1 MSMNPQDEKKMIGIA
16 LSVLVFSLI
25 AAAMYW
31 AWMFKGLL
39 KNQ

>member
-25 AAAMYW
+25 AAATYW
-31 AWMFKGLL
+31 AWMFKDLL